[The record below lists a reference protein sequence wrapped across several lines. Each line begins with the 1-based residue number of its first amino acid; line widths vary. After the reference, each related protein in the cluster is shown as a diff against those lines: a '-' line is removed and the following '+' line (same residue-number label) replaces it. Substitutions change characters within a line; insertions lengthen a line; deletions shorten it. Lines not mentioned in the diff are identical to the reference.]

1 MPREDKPD
9 PSYAFFV
16 PGALR
21 DGECQRNTNHN
32 TMLHRLRLLCI
43 LMAMTVLSVHAAVPE
58 GIPLLLDKANGPQMP
73 ASGEW
78 TTDGTTYTVKI
89 PDLTSLAHP
98 GLWINNM
105 SCKFSYDGINYAD
118 ISYLPTSRIQSG
130 LSNGGIS
137 LLPHATDIYLR
148 FTVYDTA
155 KAYHAMIF
163 DQPIGDESTND
174 RLNSR
179 REAILGTIDAGS
191 FNLVRDGGSYT
202 GIIRHTFSQSVSIVD
217 LQKFSPYTSDMTAR
231 SIDANGNLHP
241 LPLVGDADHGYYYLP
256 PGSMGIELNIRTTAT
271 SYIERDRIF
280 GILYRVPDTNI
291 PWSRNQYMT
300 IKDSDL
306 RRIWRE
312 SFYDFSGK
320 GIFGVIENGNGYEE
334 PGITTLFPDGKV
346 YGITYKGTKLTRYD
360 ATGHEELISGY
371 YISGYYYGRPLIPI
385 DHNLDGKY
393 DFMYGSDVYTIGK
406 DGNPRLDALRLL
418 TPEQYEGVRSELK
431 LSTGGEGIPGM
442 GDMFGRDGDGIATEG
457 TGTFADFNAD
467 GLTDVLVKKNNSTN
481 TLYLNTGA
489 DRTYIYTSA
498 PSVKLAR
505 DFDGDG
511 LIDMVT
517 VEDDGLKIYLQRRGQ
532 PSETVMAYRGFTGSV
547 LGACDVDGDG
557 DVDLVV
563 YASSR
568 NESDYDY
575 YIAVIENLGNS
586 KFTKHEKYLTNSID
600 IFSDY
605 LPQFFGI
612 LDVDADGKYEILFA
626 KDHKLCSVK
635 LKSATEFGEITE
647 ISEPTSDYDLQR
659 NLGTV
664 VPIAND
670 GRMAYIRDMEPYI
683 IHWATDPSW
692 GVNSRPSRPVAPE
705 LSFDPLT
712 GRLSVRWPAGS
723 DTETPTADL
732 TYELRVGTSEGA
744 ADIVAANAL
753 ADGTRRI
760 FADGANG
767 YAREKVYDTSTWPQG
782 RIYVSYQVVDAC
794 WRGSEFSPSATFENT
809 RPPVAIAMEALL
821 HGAGTPFEAWVED
834 GPIQGMTYTWSCSEG
849 GTVSLVDEA
858 TQRVSLNFGTPGTK
872 TVTLTATDAAGNSA
886 SATRKVEVNPQG
898 ILIHESGI
906 GSDNA
911 IDLDGDGILEL
922 NSSGFYIQKP
932 DGTFEKYRRMFNSKA
947 YSGITFD
954 YDRDGLADI
963 IGSDVLHNLGDGDM
977 EALVGVTNGG
987 WTLDLNNDG
996 YADTDNA
1003 INSGDYTTVT
1013 SIGRKVGTLTYD
1025 YNGDGLTDYF
1035 ENKWDY
1041 EARRYHILYHE
1052 NIDGYRFADPVEK
1065 MTSDV
1070 RLQYV
1075 GDIDGDGTP
1084 DMVLSAASYGF
1095 GVTSYDEYLR
1105 IYWGDGSAPT
1115 MVQCPDGEPF
1125 GSISRIA
1132 DLNNDGVLDMLVSIE
1147 HPYTVPVYL
1156 YADHSYAIHAEREG
1170 THLRPYVN
1178 VRGNIRSDK
1187 SEYLLAAPNQRPTP
1201 PTGLRASQNSRGVV
1215 IEWNAGSDAETRA
1228 TGLRYN
1234 ISVKRRGAEGENAYI
1249 ISPLNGDN
1257 EDMPLPQPIR
1267 LLNSTRFTIPIASIP
1282 AGEYEIKLQSV
1293 DTHMAASK
1301 FSETLLFTVEES
1313 ALMEIPTTVMLDKV
1327 IAVDVR
1333 TNFVGEIDFGEGAVA
1348 SSHTGGGRYNVV
1360 WHTEG
1365 LKKIT
1370 AGGKQVATTMVIAA
1384 PDASFSIPASVFAG
1398 ASVLVADGAEGT
1410 WEVSY
1415 ASGEWKPIGQ
1425 VKDVISRIEGSDI
1438 YLTFGKTG
1446 SYTLRRTITR
1456 SQGDGTAERALTV
1469 TDGGEPAIARVACG
1483 DNMRYSVHWDA
1494 SQIPA
1499 EVASVRLYRET
1510 ESFGV
1515 FTLAAEVAPQTGAYT
1530 DLLSNGAVMP
1540 SRYEISWRLPYGET
1554 MHSEAHQP
1562 IHVQVNKALG
1572 DGINL
1577 MWSLYQGATVQ
1588 SYRILRGTS
1597 PDHMSVIATVSGN
1610 ISSYTDLQPGG
1621 VVYYAVETVMA
1632 APQQARGAARSAE
1645 SAARSNVVCS
1655 ADARDA
1661 ILAGSIAIISP
1672 SGSNLL
1678 FMADRRNMLT
1688 AAMMPAGTTINRANW
1703 EIVAGSENATI
1714 DAYGRLTYL
1723 QPGIISVK
1731 ATACDGSGV
1740 SCTQDFE
1747 IRYSEVMATSIE
1759 FETGNMHTM
1768 QVGEQLRI
1776 GYTVYPAGTYQGLE
1790 WSAPYASPSEQVLTV
1805 TPDGLI
1811 TAIAPG
1817 SELVRAS
1824 CVDGSGFF
1832 DSVNITVVPN
1842 SGVEE
1847 SVVSPSAMQVR
1858 VTGGELIVSGV
1869 RPGAEIRVY
1878 ALDGTLIA
1886 YAASDGG
1893 ETRFRLEHG
1902 FYIVTADSTSAK
1914 IRL

>member
-43 LMAMTVLSVHAAVPE
+43 LMAMTVLSAHAAVPE
-58 GIPLLLDKANGPQMP
+58 GIQEPTIAVTPID
-73 ASGEW
+73 
-78 TTDGTTYTVKI
+78 
-89 PDLTSLAHP
+89 PDQR
-98 GLWINNM
+98 
-105 SCKFSYDGINYAD
+105 Y
-118 ISYLPTSRIQSG
+118 
-130 LSNGGIS
+130 
-137 LLPHATDIYLR
+137 
-148 FTVYDTA
+148 
-155 KAYHAMIF
+155 
-163 DQPIGDESTND
+163 
-174 RLNSR
+174 
-179 REAILGTIDAGS
+179 
-191 FNLVRDGGSYT
+191 
-202 GIIRHTFSQSVSIVD
+202 VS
-217 LQKFSPYTSDMTAR
+217 
-231 SIDANGNLHP
+231 
-241 LPLVGDADHGYYYLP
+241 
-256 PGSMGIELNIRTTAT
+256 
-271 SYIERDRIF
+271 
-280 GILYRVPDTNI
+280 
-291 PWSRNQYMT
+291 
-300 IKDSDL
+300 
-306 RRIWRE
+306 RE
-312 SFYDFSGK
+312 SFYDLNGDGTFSATYADP
-320 GIFGVIENGNGYEE
+320 IM
-334 PGITTLFPDGKV
+334 TTLYPDGKI
-346 YGITYKGTKLTRYD
+346 YSLTNSGNRLTRYD
-360 ATGHEELISGY
+360 ATGKQVLIEDNDYSRSLVPADY
-371 YISGYYYGRPLIPI
+371 
-385 DHNLDGKY
+385 DLDGKY

-442 GDMFGRDGDGIATEG
+442 GDMFGRDGGGIATEG
-457 TGTFADFNAD
+457 TGTYADFNAD

-532 PSETVMAYRGFTGSV
+532 PSEAVMAYRGFSGSV

-568 NESDYDY
+568 NGSDYDY

-586 KFTKHEKYLTNSID
+586 KFTKHEKYLTNNID
-600 IFSDY
+600 IISGY
-605 LPQFFGI
+605 LPQFSGI
-612 LDVDADGKYEILFA
+612 VDVDADGKYEILFA
-626 KDHKLCSVK
+626 KDHKLCSIK
-635 LKSATEFGEITE
+635 LKSATEFGEIIE
-647 ISEPTSDYDLQR
+647 ITQANSNYYES
-659 NLGTV
+659 LGTV

-670 GRMAYIRDMEPYI
+670 GRMSYIRDMEPNI

-723 DTETPTADL
+723 DAETPTADL

-911 IDLDGDGILEL
+911 IDLDGDGVLEL

-1013 SIGRKVGTLTYD
+1013 SIGRKVGTLAYD

-1052 NIDGYRFADPVEK
+1052 NIDGYRFADPVEI
-1065 MTSDV
+1065 MSSDV

-1132 DLNNDGVLDMLVSIE
+1132 DLNNDGVLDILASIE
-1147 HPYTVPVYL
+1147 NNYSIPVYL
-1156 YADHSYAIHAEREG
+1156 YSDHSYAIHAERKRADQG
-1170 THLRPYVN
+1170 LPFITVANNFRIGYC
-1178 VRGNIRSDK
+1178 
-1187 SEYLLAAPNQRPTP
+1187 EYPLTTPNQRPTP

-1348 SSHTGGGRYNVV
+1348 SSHAGGGRYNVV

-1410 WEVSY
+1410 WEISY
-1415 ASGEWKPIGQ
+1415 AASEWKPIGQ

-1446 SYTLRRTITR
+1446 SYTLRRTIPR

-1469 TDGGEPAIARVACG
+1469 TDGGEPAIVRVACG

-1499 EVASVRLYRET
+1499 EVASVRIYRET

-1678 FMADRRNMLT
+1678 FMADKRNMLT

-1714 DAYGRLTYL
+1714 DAYGRLNYL

-1847 SVVSPSAMQVR
+1847 SVVAPSAMQVR

-1902 FYIVTADSTSAK
+1902 FYIVTAEGTSAK

>member
-43 LMAMTVLSVHAAVPE
+43 LMAMTVLSAHAAVPE
-58 GIPLLLDKANGPQMP
+58 GIQEPTIAVTPID
-73 ASGEW
+73 
-78 TTDGTTYTVKI
+78 
-89 PDLTSLAHP
+89 PDQR
-98 GLWINNM
+98 
-105 SCKFSYDGINYAD
+105 Y
-118 ISYLPTSRIQSG
+118 
-130 LSNGGIS
+130 
-137 LLPHATDIYLR
+137 
-148 FTVYDTA
+148 
-155 KAYHAMIF
+155 
-163 DQPIGDESTND
+163 
-174 RLNSR
+174 
-179 REAILGTIDAGS
+179 
-191 FNLVRDGGSYT
+191 
-202 GIIRHTFSQSVSIVD
+202 VS
-217 LQKFSPYTSDMTAR
+217 
-231 SIDANGNLHP
+231 
-241 LPLVGDADHGYYYLP
+241 
-256 PGSMGIELNIRTTAT
+256 
-271 SYIERDRIF
+271 
-280 GILYRVPDTNI
+280 
-291 PWSRNQYMT
+291 
-300 IKDSDL
+300 
-306 RRIWRE
+306 RE
-312 SFYDFSGK
+312 SFYDLNGDGTFSATYADP
-320 GIFGVIENGNGYEE
+320 IM
-334 PGITTLFPDGKV
+334 TTLYPDGKI
-346 YGITYKGTKLTRYD
+346 YSLTNSGNRLTRYD
-360 ATGHEELISGY
+360 ATGKQVLIEDNDYSRSLVPADY
-371 YISGYYYGRPLIPI
+371 
-385 DHNLDGKY
+385 DLDGKY

-442 GDMFGRDGDGIATEG
+442 GDMFGRDGGGIATEG

-481 TLYLNTGA
+481 TLYLNTGV

-568 NESDYDY
+568 NGSDYDY

-626 KDHKLCSVK
+626 KDYKLCSVK

-647 ISEPTSDYDLQR
+647 ISEPNNDYDVQR
-659 NLGTV
+659 SLCTL

-670 GRMAYIRDMEPYI
+670 GRMAYIRDIEYDLVYWST
-683 IHWATDPSW
+683 HPSW

-723 DTETPTADL
+723 DAETPTADL

-911 IDLDGDGILEL
+911 IDLDGDGVLEL

-1052 NIDGYRFADPVEK
+1052 NIDGYRFADPVEI
-1065 MTSDV
+1065 MSSDV

-1415 ASGEWKPIGQ
+1415 AGGEWKPIGQ
-1425 VKDVISRIEGSDI
+1425 VKDVISRIEGTDI

-1494 SQIPA
+1494 SQIPT
-1499 EVASVRLYRET
+1499 EVASVRIYRET

-1776 GYTVYPAGTYQGLE
+1776 DYTVYPAGTYQGLE

-1811 TAIAPG
+1811 TTIAPG

-1847 SVVSPSAMQVR
+1847 SVVAPSAMQVR

-1869 RPGAEIRVY
+1869 HPGAEIRVY

-1902 FYIVTADSTSAK
+1902 FYIVTAEGTSAK

>member
-43 LMAMTVLSVHAAVPE
+43 LMAMTVLSAHAAVPE

-78 TTDGTTYTVKI
+78 TIDTSDGTTYTVKI

-105 SCKFSYDGINYAD
+105 SCKFSYDGINYTD
-118 ISYLPTSRIQSG
+118 ISYLPTSGVSIGSYGNVR
-130 LSNGGIS
+130 
-137 LLPHATDIYLR
+137 LLPHTVGYLR
-148 FTVYDTA
+148 FRRHYDHD
-155 KAYHAMIF
+155 YHAMIF
-163 DQPIGDESTND
+163 DQPVGEENIKEEI
-174 RLNSR
+174 NSKS
-179 REAILGTIDAGS
+179 EAILGTIEQRN
-191 FNLVRDGGSYT
+191 FNLVRDGDSYT
-202 GIIRHTFSQSVSIVD
+202 GIIRHTFTQSVRIVD
-217 LQKFSPYTSDMTAR
+217 LGYYAPYVSDITAR
-231 SIDANGNLHP
+231 SIDADGNLHP
-241 LPLVGDADHGYYYLP
+241 LPLVGDADYGYYYLP
-256 PGSMGIELNIRTTAT
+256 TGSMGIELNIRTTAT
-271 SYIERDRIF
+271 SYIRNDRVRGLLYQLSSTNASGPWDPYLTIIDRDQR
-280 GILYRVPDTNI
+280 YV
-291 PWSRNQYMT
+291 S
-300 IKDSDL
+300 
-306 RRIWRE
+306 RE
-312 SFYDFSGK
+312 SFYDLNGD
-320 GIFGVIENGNGYEE
+320 GIFSATNADPIM
-334 PGITTLFPDGKV
+334 TTIYPDGNV
-346 YGITYKGTKLTRYD
+346 YSLTNSGNRLTRYD
-360 ATGHEELISGY
+360 ATGKQVLIEDNDYTRSLVPADY
-371 YISGYYYGRPLIPI
+371 
-385 DHNLDGKY
+385 DLDGKY

-442 GDMFGRDGDGIATEG
+442 GDMFGRDGGGIATEG

-563 YASSR
+563 YASSAD
-568 NESDYDY
+568 SDY

-586 KFTKHEKYLTNSID
+586 KFTKHEKYLTNNID
-600 IFSDY
+600 IFSGY

-626 KDHKLCSVK
+626 KDYKLCSVK

-647 ISEPTSDYDLQR
+647 ISEPNNDYDMQR
-659 NLGTV
+659 SLGTL

-670 GRMAYIRDMEPYI
+670 GRMAYISDI
-683 IHWATDPSW
+683 GDDLVHWSTHPSW

-723 DTETPTADL
+723 DAETPTADL

-963 IGSDVLHNLGDGDM
+963 IGSKDVLRNLSEGDM
-977 EALVGVTNGG
+977 EALVGVTNGT
-987 WTLDLNNDG
+987 WALDLNNDG

-1025 YNGDGLTDYF
+1025 YNGDGLIDYF

-1041 EARRYHILYHE
+1041 ETRRYHILYHE

-1075 GDIDGDGTP
+1075 DDIDGDGTP

-1348 SSHTGGGRYNVV
+1348 SSHAGGGRYNVV

-1415 ASGEWKPIGQ
+1415 AGGEWKPIGQ

-1499 EVASVRLYRET
+1499 EVASVRIYRET

-1540 SRYEISWRLPYGET
+1540 SRYEISWRLPYGEA

-1678 FMADRRNMLT
+1678 FMADKRNMLT

-1790 WSAPYASPSEQVLTV
+1790 WSAPYASPTEQVLTV

-1847 SVVSPSAMQVR
+1847 SVVAPSAMQVH
-1858 VTGGELIVSGV
+1858 VSGGELIVSGV

-1902 FYIVTADSTSAK
+1902 FYIVTADGTSAK